1 MARPNILLILTDQQ
15 SGGALSVAGNP
26 DLQTPA
32 MDGLAAEGVLFDRAY
47 CPQPL
52 CTPSRG
58 SLFSGLMPHQCGTP
72 RNGTAISPELR
83 PEELGRLLNTAGY
96 SCAYGGKWHL
106 PQIAMPP
113 DNDHGFE
120 AIAGFDDNLLA
131 EACTAFLR
139 RHTNRPPA
147 DRNPFFLVAGF
158 DNPHNIC
165 EWAREMPLPWGDIEE
180 PPAFEHCPGLPANHA
195 PAPFEPEIIRVEQRG
210 HWGIYPYADRSPED
224 FRRLRWAYFRLI
236 EKVDREIGRVLEGLS
251 DCGLQDDTVVV
262 LSSDHGDAH
271 GAHRWNQKS
280 ALFEE
285 IIRVPLLIRAPDAT
299 AGLRDREHLISTG
312 PDLYATILDYA
323 GVEVPVG
330 RRGLSLRSLVA
341 AEPSVWRDAL
351 CVETLFDGGRGYDT
365 QGRALIAGWDKYVLY
380 DRGRYRE
387 QLFNLET
394 DPGEMVNLAVQDRH
408 RGTLERCRALLREQ
422 LAQTGDRFTGL

>member
-1 MARPNILLILTDQQ
+1 MNDPVNKPSHYYVTCPGVANDDGTVTVECRHVMHGLGLNRNFMTGAAFKYLWRCLKKANTVEDIVGRLQATPTEMIAGSHARVARAACREPAPDNAECFHAWLARPGQ
-15 SGGALSVAGNP
+15 
-26 DLQTPA
+26 
-32 MDGLAAEGVLFDRAY
+32 
-47 CPQPL
+47 
-52 CTPSRG
+52 
-58 SLFSGLMPHQCGTP
+58 
-72 RNGTAISPELR
+72 
-83 PEELGRLLNTAGY
+83 
-96 SCAYGGKWHL
+96 
-106 PQIAMPP
+106 
-113 DNDHGFE
+113 
-120 AIAGFDDNLLA
+120 
-131 EACTAFLR
+131 
-139 RHTNRPPA
+139 
-147 DRNPFFLVAGF
+147 
-158 DNPHNIC
+158 
-165 EWAREMPLPWGDIEE
+165 
-180 PPAFEHCPGLPANHA
+180 
-195 PAPFEPEIIRVEQRG
+195 PEIIRVEQRG

-285 IIRVPLLIRAPDAT
+285 IIRVPLIIRAPDAT